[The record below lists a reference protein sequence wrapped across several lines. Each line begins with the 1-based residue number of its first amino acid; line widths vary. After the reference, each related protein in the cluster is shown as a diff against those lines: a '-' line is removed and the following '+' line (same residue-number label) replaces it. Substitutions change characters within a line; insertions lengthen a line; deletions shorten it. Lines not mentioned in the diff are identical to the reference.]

1 MSIHIRKQQRCRG
14 ESGAEVNERSQDG
27 DLSTARGILLRVTGG
42 WGVGGGGDCLEI
54 NIIQSFHKKRKKYG
68 ANFA

>member
-1 MSIHIRKQQRCRG
+1 MSIHIRKQERCRG

-42 WGVGGGGDCLEI
+42 GGDCLEI
-54 NIIQSFHKKRKKYG
+54 NIIQSFHKKKYG

>member
-42 WGVGGGGDCLEI
+42 WGVGGI
-54 NIIQSFHKKRKKYG
+54 V
-68 ANFA
+68 